1 MGRSVMWGLNDRI
14 CHKDGHGEMWLAGPL
29 LPGNA
34 TFFLP
39 PACDIVHLPETCTS
53 RQQDGRER
61 QNKRFVVCVSAYL
74 HKMRARV
81 CICSRSS
88 IYLWACVHRIR
99 SPWGECPYQARTEDV
114 VHLQWHGLR
123 YQGSACRGDVLFVVL
138 TVLGGLSA
146 FHGAHSVNFA
156 EEPSVTCCLIRISIL
171 NKTGIL

>member
-1 MGRSVMWGLNDRI
+1 MDRSVMPGLNDGI
-14 CHKDGHGEMWLAGPL
+14 CHKVGHGEMWLAGLL
-29 LPGNA
+29 LPGNT
-34 TFFLP
+34 TFFFLS

-53 RQQDGRER
+53 RQQDGEER
-61 QNKRFVVCVSAYL
+61 QNERSIVCLSAYL
-74 HKMRARV
+74 HEMCACV
-81 CICSRSS
+81 CIRSRWSV
-88 IYLWACVHRIR
+88 YLWARACVHRIR

-156 EEPSVTCCLIRISIL
+156 EDHTQDPLISPSTVSL
-171 NKTGIL
+171 